1 MAFAEH
7 PSRPGWGA
15 QYPHDHEHFRAPPGK
30 CLKGSIM
37 PTTPIIRFGIL
48 ACIHLASMT
57 GVGAAELSYA
67 LSSPLVGGNNN
78 APYQI
83 ETARNS
89 QKKQIAAKAIA
100 DAKQVEYD
108 AQAAINN
115 SPTTRLA
122 NALQSQ
128 LFTQISMK
136 MSDKILNS
144 SEKGSFAFGDL
155 FIGYEQIGGV
165 IRVTI
170 NSPSGTST
178 LDLPK

>member
-1 MAFAEH
+1 M
-7 PSRPGWGA
+7 S
-15 QYPHDHEHFRAPPGK
+15 
-30 CLKGSIM
+30 
-37 PTTPIIRFGIL
+37 TTPIIRLGIL
-48 ACIHLASMT
+48 ACIHLACMT
-57 GVGAAELSYA
+57 GASAGELSYS
-67 LSSPLVGGNNN
+67 LSSPLLGGNNS

-100 DAKQVEYD
+100 DVKQAEYEVK
-108 AQAAINN
+108 AAINN
-115 SPTTRLA
+115 SPTARLA

-128 LFTQISMK
+128 LFTQISMR

-155 FIGYEQIGGV
+155 FIGYEQINGV

-170 NSPSGTST
+170 SSPSGTST